1 MRSGISFSL
10 SASDRLR
17 LDALVAD
24 RNTPQKHVWRARIV
38 LLSADGLGTHAIMR
52 EGGVSKTAVWRW
64 QERFAREGLA
74 GLLREKTR
82 PARIPPLGPE
92 VAARVVALTQAD
104 PPGEIELMRWMPP
117 TNRHFVCLTV
127 ESEPIIGVIDDDDQH
142 VDSRSVEGQLSGLRR
157 RSGRDRSLQPRA
169 VALTICRTACRSTGL
184 HRGNGGL
191 CDVASLGRVA
201 QASGHEVRL
210 VPAVY
215 VKPFV
220 KRQKNDRADVEAIAE
235 AAARPRM
242 RFVAVKS
249 AETQGRAVAFRTHQC
264 LVRQRTQLI
273 NALRGHLAEFGVVAP
288 KGPAN
293 LKVLEEAL
301 ADEVAGL
308 PGAVR
313 AMEIIYLDQIAGLT
327 QVIERLAD
335 ELETAS
341 RMDADLRRLCTIPGI
356 GLVTAGAVAAFAPD
370 LDTFD
375 SGRNFAA
382 WLGLVPRQRS
392 TGGKA
397 KLGSVSKM
405 GQTDIRRLLIVGA
418 MSVIRW
424 VVRKGGSA
432 NRWLA
437 TLVTRRLKMVAAV
450 ALANKMARMI
460 WAVTTKQE
468 DYRMA

>member
-1 MRSGISFSL
+1 MTTNISMLAVDL
-10 SASDRLR
+10 SKGSFQVCAVRPDGSVLYNR
-17 LDALVAD
+17 ALS
-24 RNTPQKHVWRARIV
+24 RAR
-38 LLSADGLGTHAIMR
+38 
-52 EGGVSKTAVWRW
+52 
-64 QERFAREGLA
+64 
-74 GLLREKTR
+74 
-82 PARIPPLGPE
+82 
-92 VAARVVALTQAD
+92 VAALLADQPACVVAM
-104 PPGEIELMRWMPP
+104 E
-117 TNRHFVCLTV
+117 
-127 ESEPIIGVIDDDDQH
+127 
-142 VDSRSVEGQLSGLRR
+142 
-157 RSGRDRSLQPRA
+157 
-169 VALTICRTACRSTGL
+169 ACATS
-184 HRGNGGL
+184 HHW
-191 CDVASLGRVA
+191 GRVA
-201 QASGHEVRL
+201 QHNGHEVRL

-220 KRQKNDRADVEAIAE
+220 KRQKNDRADAEAIAE
-235 AAARPRM
+235 AASRPSM
-242 RFVAVKS
+242 RFVTVKS
-249 AETQGRAVAFRTHQC
+249 AETQARAVAFRTHQC

-293 LKVLEEAL
+293 LKVLDEAL
-301 ADEVAGL
+301 ANEVGDL

-313 AMEIIYLDQIAGLT
+313 AMGSVYLDQIARLT
-327 QVIERLAD
+327 EVIERLAD

-341 RMDADLRRLCTIPGI
+341 RTDTDLRRLCTIPGI
-356 GLVTAGAVAAFAPD
+356 GPVTAGAVAAFAPD

-437 TLVTRRLKMVAAV
+437 TLVARKPKMVAAV

-460 WAVTTKQE
+460 WAVTTRQE